1 MVDISLRLKPDYFQ
15 EINAFSSLWD
25 SQAKKKK
32 RSKQGLFL
40 LSKYLLTSAYVQG
53 TVLSTAEHTDE

>member
-1 MVDISLRLKPDYFQ
+1 MRLTSK
-15 EINAFSSLWD
+15 
-25 SQAKKKK
+25 KKKK